1 MSPPMAV
8 PIPMPITVPMVADQP
23 AVNKNIASSDAEL
36 VAAAADGDRNSFERL
51 YRRHLGRVYALCL
64 RMCREQTEA
73 EECAQEAFIQAWRK
87 LHLFRGD
94 SEFGTW
100 LHRLTV
106 NTVLQRMRKARRDRD
121 RLTFLAEPDDARA
134 EADASSG
141 TDDVEAA
148 LKTLPGGARSVVVL
162 CGVYGYS
169 HEEASAMLG
178 IAIGTCKAQL
188 HRARKLLAERLS
200 V

>member
-1 MSPPMAV
+1 MDSALAIAMTPETA
-8 PIPMPITVPMVADQP
+8 P
-23 AVNKNIASSDAEL
+23 AVSSRPVCEASL
-36 VAAAADGDRNSFERL
+36 VAEAAGGDRQAFERL
-51 YRRHLGRVYALCL
+51 YRRHLGRVYGLCL
-64 RMCREQTEA
+64 RMCRDQSEA

-106 NTVLQRMRKARRDRD
+106 NTVLQRMRRARRDQD
-121 RLTFLAEPDDARA
+121 RLMFLAEPADTRT
-134 EADASSG
+134 EADASAG

-148 LKTLPGGARSVVVL
+148 LKSLPGGARSVVVL

-200 V
+200 A

>member
-1 MSPPMAV
+1 MASV
-8 PIPMPITVPMVADQP
+8 MAISMVTEP
-23 AVNKNIASSDAEL
+23 APSAPARTACESEL
-36 VAAAADGDRNSFERL
+36 VMEAAGGDKPAFERL
-51 YRRHLGRVYALCL
+51 YLRHRGRVYGLCL
-64 RMCREQTEA
+64 RMCREPNEA

-106 NTVLQRMRKARRDRD
+106 NTVLQRMRRARRDQD
-121 RLTFLAEPDDARA
+121 RLTFLAEPDDNRPIAE
-134 EADASSG
+134 EADAEAA
-141 TDDVEAA
+141 TDDIEAA

-178 IAIGTCKAQL
+178 IAVGTCKAQL
-188 HRARKLLAERLS
+188 HRARKLLAARLAA
-200 V
+200 

>member
-1 MSPPMAV
+1 MALV
-8 PIPMPITVPMVADQP
+8 MPSEAIAAP
-23 AVNKNIASSDAEL
+23 AAEPATESAL
-36 VAAAADGDRNSFERL
+36 VAAAADGDRTAFERL
-51 YRRHLGRVYALCL
+51 YRRHVNRVYGLCL
-64 RMCREQTEA
+64 KMCRERIEA

-106 NTVLQRMRKARRDRD
+106 NTVLQRMRKARRDQD
-121 RLTFLAEPDDARA
+121 RLTFLAEPDDKRT
-134 EADASSG
+134 EADASDG

>member
-1 MSPPMAV
+1 MA
-8 PIPMPITVPMVADQP
+8 Q
-23 AVNKNIASSDAEL
+23 
-36 VAAAADGDRNSFERL
+36 AADGDRGAFERL
-51 YRRHLGRVYALCL
+51 YHRHVSRVYGLCL
-64 RMCREQTEA
+64 RMCRDKGEA

-106 NTVLQRMRKARRDRD
+106 NTVLQRMRRARRDQD
-121 RLTFLAEPDDARA
+121 RLTFLAEPNDTRA
-134 EADASSG
+134 EADTSAG

-188 HRARKLLAERLS
+188 HRARKLLAARLS
-200 V
+200 A

>member
-1 MSPPMAV
+1 MALV
-8 PIPMPITVPMVADQP
+8 MTPEQAP
-23 AVNKNIASSDAEL
+23 AKAALPASEAEL
-36 VAAAADGDRNSFERL
+36 VAVAADGNRTAFERL
-51 YRRHLGRVYALCL
+51 YRRHLGRVYGLCL
-64 RMCREQTEA
+64 RMCRDQSEA

-106 NTVLQRMRKARRDRD
+106 NTVLQRMRKARRDQD
-121 RLTFLAEPDDARA
+121 RLTFLAEPNDTRS
-134 EADASSG
+134 EADASAG
-141 TDDVEAA
+141 TDDVEEA
-148 LKTLPGGARSVVVL
+148 LKSLPGGARSVVVL

-200 V
+200 A

>member
-1 MSPPMAV
+1 MEA
-8 PIPMPITVPMVADQP
+8 AGGDKP
-23 AVNKNIASSDAEL
+23 A
-36 VAAAADGDRNSFERL
+36 FERL
-51 YRRHLGRVYALCL
+51 YLRHRGRVYGLCL
-64 RMCREQTEA
+64 RMCREPNEA

-106 NTVLQRMRKARRDRD
+106 NTVLQRMRRARRDQD
-121 RLTFLAEPDDARA
+121 RLTFLAEPDDNRPIAE
-134 EADASSG
+134 EADAEAA
-141 TDDVEAA
+141 TDDIEAA

-178 IAIGTCKAQL
+178 IAVGTCKAQL
-188 HRARKLLAERLS
+188 HRARKLLAARLAA
-200 V
+200 